1 VGRVVRALKH
11 AWNAFEDAPRDLS
24 PQYVGGPSVPPRQNR
39 YPMRFVNDKSIIGSI
54 YNRLALDVASIEFI
68 HCKVDDYGVA
78 TKLVKDSLHDR
89 ITLDPNIDQSAQA
102 FKQDIALTMFEV
114 GHVAIVPIDSDIN
127 PLISTAYQ
135 IRQLRAGRVV
145 GWFPRHVTVEVYDD
159 REKDDSGK
167 PVNGG
172 ITKQVTLPKDM
183 VAIIENPFYSVMNE
197 PSGTLQRLLR
207 KLSLLD
213 GIDEAI
219 GSGKLDL
226 IFQLPYT
233 VRSETRK
240 VEAES
245 RRKALRDQ
253 LKDDELGIGYIDV
266 SEKVIQLNRQVDNKL
281 LDQIINLTKQLYD
294 QLGLT
299 PEILN
304 STADQNAVNGYYD
317 RTIEPIAN
325 AIALE
330 MKRKFLTKTARAQNH
345 SIEIYRDPLKLIPVD
360 ELAEVADKLIRNAIL
375 TANEFRPKIGFWPS
389 SEPSANKLQNPNMP
403 IQDQIGGEET
413 RLQLMP
419 GKEEP
424 NDAGLRR
431 IV

>member
-1 VGRVVRALKH
+1 
-11 AWNAFEDAPRDLS
+11 
-24 PQYVGGPSVPPRQNR
+24 
-39 YPMRFVNDKSIIGSI
+39 MRFVNDKSIIGAI
-54 YNRLALDVASIEFI
+54 YTRLALDVASVEFI
-68 HCKVDDYGVA
+68 HCKIDDHGVA
-78 TKLVKDSLHDR
+78 TELVKDSLHDR
-89 ITLDPNIDQSAQA
+89 ISLDPNIDQSAQA
-102 FKQDIALTMFEV
+102 FKQDVALTMFER
-114 GHVAIVPIDSDIN
+114 GHVAIVPIESDIN

-135 IRQLRAGRVV
+135 IKQLRVGYVV
-145 GWFPRHVTVEVYDD
+145 AWFPKKVTVEVYDD
-159 REKDDSGK
+159 RETDGSGN

-172 ITKQVTLPKDM
+172 IVKQITLPKDM

-207 KLSLLD
+207 KLSILD

-233 VRSETRK
+233 VRSPARK
-240 VEAES
+240 LEAEG
-245 RRKALRDQ
+245 RRAALRDQ

-266 SEKVIQLNRQVDNKL
+266 SEKVIQLNRPIENKL
-281 LDQIINLTKQLYD
+281 LEQITALTKQLYD
-294 QLGLT
+294 QLGVT

-304 STADQNAVNGYYD
+304 STADRNAVNGYYD

-330 MKRKFLTKTARAQNH
+330 MKRKFLTKTSRAQNH
-345 SIEIYRDPLKLIPVD
+345 SIEIYRDPLKLIPVE

-375 TANEFRPKIGFWPS
+375 TANEFRPKIGYWPS
-389 SEPSANKLQNPNMP
+389 SEPSANVLQNPNMP
-403 IQDQIGGEET
+403 VHDQIQAPQAPQLPAGE
-413 RLQLMP
+413 
-419 GKEEP
+419 GDP
-424 NDAGLRR
+424 NGQGLRR